1 MTQTL
6 NSKKQKIRSSL
17 DWAPLSMALTQ
28 KTVKLEYGR
37 DVRKMIDN
45 IGKEVTEL
53 SKAEVDMRQGNS
65 RKALELLDK
74 INYDIEMAEEYLL
87 VAALIGQKW

>member
-1 MTQTL
+1 MTQIS
-6 NSKKQKIRSSL
+6 NNANQKIKSSL
-17 DWAPLSMALTQ
+17 DWAAISTALTQ
-28 KTVKLEYGR
+28 KTVNLEYGR
-37 DVRKMIDN
+37 EVRKMIDN

-53 SKAEVDMRQGNS
+53 SRAEVNMRQGNS

-74 INYDIEMAEEYLL
+74 INCDIEMAEEYLL